1 MEATVSGNQISVS
14 EKEKYLE
21 EMKGQGNEAEI
32 QKAEAEL
39 KEAKDRL
46 AASQSNYEN
55 YKANP
60 KQQPDFTGEDSAKKA
75 WENEKEAL
83 QKNVQSAGY
92 GKEDALT
99 GNADSLRDAD
109 RIL

>member
-60 KQQPDFTGEDSAKKA
+60 KQQPDFTGEDIVYVQKK
-75 WENEKEAL
+75 
-83 QKNVQSAGY
+83 ST
-92 GKEDALT
+92 GKFIRPTA
-99 GNADSLRDAD
+99 R
-109 RIL
+109 

>member
-1 MEATVSGNQISVS
+1 MEATVSGNKIGVS
-14 EKEKYLE
+14 EKEKWLE

-55 YKANP
+55 YKVNP
-60 KQQPDFTGEDSAKKA
+60 KQQPDFTGEDSAK
-75 WENEKEAL
+75 
-83 QKNVQSAGY
+83 
-92 GKEDALT
+92 
-99 GNADSLRDAD
+99 
-109 RIL
+109 IP